1 MRWKEFYPFIL
12 NTTPYVRINLFI
24 FYLYIILQIKLFA
37 SFACPAIIFDTFTE
51 CGIVLDSSQ

>member
-12 NTTPYVRINLFI
+12 NATPYTRINLFI

-37 SFACPAIIFDTFTE
+37 NFACPAIIFYTFTE
-51 CGIVLDSSQ
+51 CAIVLDSS